1 MNDDTLVLKIFQELM
16 RLDTINPP
24 GSEKLA
30 ADYLFRVF
38 SQAGIPCEVQ
48 PLGGGRANFVAWI
61 GGGGPVLELGGH
73 LDVVPCPGDWRH
85 PPLDATE
92 EDGLFYGRG
101 ACDMKGGVA
110 AMCAAA
116 LELFRE
122 KTPLRG
128 TLRLA
133 FVADEEHVNLGMR
146 AYLTKYPAADW
157 AVLGEPTDL
166 EIAIAHRGVARFYV
180 DLRGHAQ
187 HAALP
192 SAGETAVHKAAR
204 AVLAID
210 QLNGELSGQTHPLLP
225 PPSIVVTQL
234 EGYEKDNVVP
244 AKVRLLTDH
253 RLLPGTTEQQARE
266 LLEQA
271 LARAGVEGAT
281 LEKRHFMAGGETP
294 AEEDFVRRAC
304 AVTGTTLGR
313 VQTPKPFGASCE
325 QCFLV
330 EAGAKTIVLGP
341 GSLEQAH
348 TVDEFVPR
356 EQLLQAVACYR
367 ALACEMLGAQQ
378 V

>member
-210 QLNGELSGQTHPLLP
+210 QLNGELSGLTHPLLP

-234 EGYEKDNVVP
+234 EGYEKDNVVACKDAAAHRPP
-244 AKVRLLTDH
+244 AAARDNGATGAGAAGAGSCPGGCRGGHAGKKALHGWRRDAGRRGLCAAGLCRHRNNAGPRTDPEAVRGLLRAVLPGGSGGKDH
-253 RLLPGTTEQQARE
+253 RP
-266 LLEQA
+266 
-271 LARAGVEGAT
+271 
-281 LEKRHFMAGGETP
+281 
-294 AEEDFVRRAC
+294 
-304 AVTGTTLGR
+304 
-313 VQTPKPFGASCE
+313 
-325 QCFLV
+325 
-330 EAGAKTIVLGP
+330 GP
-341 GSLEQAH
+341 GK
-348 TVDEFVPR
+348 P
-356 EQLLQAVACYR
+356 
-367 ALACEMLGAQQ
+367 GAGPHRG
-378 V
+378 